1 MDHNFSP
8 LQVKEHLTSALAR
21 EPNFSLLVIGYS
33 LGRMCSKQ
41 DANII
46 FSFPHCGPGAGLAQL
61 VTAQLLEGPEAS
73 LVSGA
78 KVRNIRMSK
87 WLARHNLGW

>member
-41 DANII
+41 DANYHL
-46 FSFPHCGPGAGLAQL
+46 FYFLTVDQALAWR
-61 VTAQLLEGPEAS
+61 S
-73 LVSGA
+73 
-78 KVRNIRMSK
+78 
-87 WLARHNLGW
+87 W